1 MLRHKDMN
9 LRFAAMK
16 LAALLSFCGGPMLAH
31 ELTRPHEHPFLAFL
45 LAFLPVGLMAWGAV
59 SLELAD
65 FTKLERLYM
74 ALGVLGSVATLLL
87 NLFAAWYLLGH
98 PQTPDYKLYA
108 LGIVIGFVSTS
119 LYLFVARRW
128 FSTYNSRNAQPAD
141 LLGST
146 SPR

>member
-1 MLRHKDMN
+1 MT

-16 LAALLSFCGGPMLAH
+16 LAALLSFCGGPLLAH
-31 ELTRPHEHPFLAFL
+31 DLTKPHEHPFLAFL

-65 FTKLERLYM
+65 FTNLERLYV

-98 PQTPDYKLYA
+98 PQTPDHKLYA
-108 LGIVIGFVSTS
+108 LGILIGFVSTS
-119 LYLFVARRW
+119 LYVFLARRW
-128 FSTYNSRNAQPAD
+128 LSTYNSRDAQPAD
-141 LLGST
+141 LVRHI